1 MTFISPRARVTGTL
15 EPTGNEPGA
24 TFRVLD
30 GEVIL
35 SVGQGAPM
43 GMDRRR
49 RDEFTRLWFDA
60 CWQADQ
66 QEPG

>member
-1 MTFISPRARVTGTL
+1 MTLISPRARVTGTL
-15 EPTGNEPGA
+15 EPTANEPGA
-24 TFRVLD
+24 KFEILD
-30 GEVIL
+30 GLVIL
-35 SVGQGAPM
+35 TVPERM

-66 QEPG
+66 QEPA